1 MALFRFLL
9 MLQVFKIVSAA
20 SDRISI
26 FQSMIFFL
34 VSRKFVT
41 SKSIVAMDI
50 VPPPNPHVCEHKG
63 GLFSRTSKYIQYVD
77 KNM

>member
-1 MALFRFLL
+1 M
-9 MLQVFKIVSAA
+9 IVSAA

-50 VPPPNPHVCEHKG
+50 VPPTIYGHKG
-63 GLFSRTSKYIQYVD
+63 GLFPRTSKYIQYVD
-77 KNM
+77 KNMWLKKMIIHKVLWKKWA

>member
-9 MLQVFKIVSAA
+9 MLQVFMIVSAA

-26 FQSMIFFL
+26 FSEHDFFL

-50 VPPPNPHVCEHKG
+50 VPSTTTTIYGHKG
-63 GLFSRTSKYIQYVD
+63 GLFPRTSKYIQYVD

>member
-9 MLQVFKIVSAA
+9 MLPVFMIVSAA

-50 VPPPNPHVCEHKG
+50 VPPPPFMNTKG
-63 GLFSRTSKYIQYVD
+63 DCFQEQVNTF
-77 KNM
+77 NMSTKTCD